1 MSIFADKQQEVDIN
15 SLRLSESEE
24 DTKVNIFYIIS
35 SISIISMS
43 IIIISFS
50 ISIISNIISISMS
63 KFISNRVV
71 VGQEKVKE
79 HPCLKSVESSDLLA
93 TPTGENTNNTKSKYE
108 LDHSKNRTNLPTYCP
123 G

>member
-24 DTKVNIFYIIS
+24 DTKVNIFYIISSIS

-71 VGQEKVKE
+71 VGQEEVKE

-93 TPTGENTNNTKSKYE
+93 TPTGENTNNT
-108 LDHSKNRTNLPTYCP
+108 NR
-123 G
+123 

>member
-35 SISIISMS
+35 SISSIS
-43 IIIISFS
+43 IIISFS
-50 ISIISNIISISMS
+50 MSIIGIIISMSMS

-71 VGQEKVKE
+71 VGQGEVKE

-108 LDHSKNRTNLPTYCP
+108 LDHPKTNRTNLPTYCP

>member
-35 SISIISMS
+35 SISSIIIISIISMS
-43 IIIISFS
+43 I
-50 ISIISNIISISMS
+50 SIISISISMS

-93 TPTGENTNNTKSKYE
+93 TQTGENTNNT
-108 LDHSKNRTNLPTYCP
+108 NR
-123 G
+123 

>member
-35 SISIISMS
+35 SISSISIITIISIISMS
-43 IIIISFS
+43 IS
-50 ISIISNIISISMS
+50 ILSIIISISMS
-63 KFISNRVV
+63 KFISNRVA
-71 VGQEKVKE
+71 VGQEEVKE

-93 TPTGENTNNTKSKYE
+93 TQTGENTNNT
-108 LDHSKNRTNLPTYCP
+108 NR
-123 G
+123 

>member
-35 SISIISMS
+35 SISII
-43 IIIISFS
+43 IIISIISMS
-50 ISIISNIISISMS
+50 ISIISISISMS

-93 TPTGENTNNTKSKYE
+93 TPTGENTNNT
-108 LDHSKNRTNLPTYCP
+108 NR
-123 G
+123 